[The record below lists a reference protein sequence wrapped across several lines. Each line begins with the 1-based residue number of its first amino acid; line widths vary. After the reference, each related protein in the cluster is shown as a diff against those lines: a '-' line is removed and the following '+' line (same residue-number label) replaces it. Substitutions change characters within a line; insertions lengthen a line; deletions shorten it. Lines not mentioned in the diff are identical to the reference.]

1 MAETDSSSHLLRAGS
16 VSLEPADAGSDEAR
30 EVVRRYFG
38 DIGTRF
44 TEPLDVT
51 SYAASDADEMSPP
64 DGCFLLARA
73 GGLVVG
79 CGGLRRHAAT
89 VGEVKRMW
97 VEPGWRGLGLATRL
111 LHALEDQARRTGY
124 REVYLDT
131 HVSLVEAQAMYRAL
145 GYRAID
151 RYNDNPHAG
160 HWFAKT
166 L

>member
-89 VGEVKRMW
+89 V
-97 VEPGWRGLGLATRL
+97 
-111 LHALEDQARRTGY
+111 Y

-151 RYNDNPHAG
+151 RYNDNPYAG